1 MLAWQAKFDSIPLL
15 FSAASS
21 WVAMDRLLAPRW
33 RQVGPRARTARVP
46 PLFSHAIHSLVR
58 ASAGLSRST
67 RALLTS
73 LALRRK
79 PSGTSNS
86 TPQLRAPPAELTS
99 DVAGGSSEVG

>member
-1 MLAWQAKFDSIPLL
+1 MPLG

-21 WVAMDRLLAPRW
+21 WRVMDRLLAPRW
-33 RQVGPRARTARVP
+33 RQVGPRAHTAHVP
-46 PLFSHAIHSLVR
+46 PLTTRAIHSLAR
-58 ASAGLSRST
+58 DSAGLSRST

-86 TPQLRAPPAELTS
+86 TPQPRAPPAELTS
-99 DVAGGSSEVG
+99 DVAGGSSEVV